1 MACVTSVQPTDR
13 DALVSCG
20 DKRLSR
26 RFAVT
31 DKIAYPSMTSTD
43 ERQLP
48 FIAYSQNTKSI
59 MQRIVYTLVLILIII
74 KTLGFK

>member
-48 FIAYSQNTKSI
+48 FIAYSQNTKYHAAYS
-59 MQRIVYTLVLILIII
+59 YTLVLILIII